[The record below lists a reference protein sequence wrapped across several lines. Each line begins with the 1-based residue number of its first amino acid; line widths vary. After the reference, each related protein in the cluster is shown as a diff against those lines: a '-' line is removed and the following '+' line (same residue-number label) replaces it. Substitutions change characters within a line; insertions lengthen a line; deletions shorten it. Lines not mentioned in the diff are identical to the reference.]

1 MGACPGRVRSP
12 RRLTMAQA
20 NLARRERGQERRQLP
35 EEVGECYSERIG
47 LESDLILIRLR
58 YRPSCDLCEETVD
71 PHGRA
76 MLAITLGLEGQ
87 SGYQGGD
94 GAELAFRA
102 GFTTITAFRSNH
114 GERHYR
120 AGETVS
126 QLRLLVGEETLK
138 KYLGSERAKALLGNG
153 GVRQLAF
160 RKNTNLSQDH
170 ATALNGHLGQP
181 GPGLLDMHIHALSL
195 LAEQLRLISPSTPE
209 PSRLGCRDIEKLER
223 VRDLMAERMDHP
235 LTIPYLCAEVGLNEF
250 KLKEGFRR
258 YFNTTPHRMLHEMRM
273 RKAHALLE
281 SGCQVAQVAYRV
293 GYRHPSNFSTAFSRF
308 FGRAPKAVFG
318 KRRG

>member
-1 MGACPGRVRSP
+1 MTQVS
-12 RRLTMAQA
+12 
-20 NLARRERGQERRQLP
+20 LARRERGQERLQLP
-35 EEVGECYSERIG
+35 EEVGECYSERLA

-58 YRPSCDLCEETVD
+58 YRPCCDLREESVD
-71 PHGRA
+71 PHGRP
-76 MLAITLGLEGQ
+76 MLAITLGFEGR

-102 GFTTITAFRSNH
+102 GFTTIAAFRSNR

-126 QLRLLVGEETLK
+126 QLRLLVGEVTLT
-138 KYLGSERAKALLGNG
+138 KYVGRERAKALLGNG

-160 RKNTNLSQDH
+160 RKNTSLSQGH
-170 ATALNGHLGQP
+170 AAALSGHLGQP
-181 GPGLLDMHIHALSL
+181 DPGLLDMHIHALSL
-195 LAEQLRLISPSTPE
+195 LAEQLRLIGPSTPP
-209 PSRLGCRDIEKLER
+209 PSRLGCRDIEMLER
-223 VRDLMAERMDHP
+223 ARDLMAERMNQP
-235 LTIPYLCAEVGLNEF
+235 LTIPFLCAEVGLNEF

-258 YFNTTPHRMLHEMRM
+258 HFNTTPHRMLHEMRM

-308 FGRAPKAVFG
+308 FGRAPKAVFAG
-318 KRRG
+318 RRG